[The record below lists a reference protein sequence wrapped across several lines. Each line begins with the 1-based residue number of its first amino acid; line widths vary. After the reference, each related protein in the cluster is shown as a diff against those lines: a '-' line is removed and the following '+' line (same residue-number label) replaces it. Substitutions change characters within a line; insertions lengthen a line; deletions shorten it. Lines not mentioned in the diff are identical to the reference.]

1 MAFAGP
7 HINISWSC
15 NLPYYCFSKKSYKYF
30 VWHNYQLPKLHGM
43 ILAYS
48 VHNCLPNLLP
58 PSPEFKES
66 VLTPEQIANNLRDEM
81 KRLKKRREFR
91 GQVRCGALKKL
102 LLWKDWSPTMCPI
115 FVLIWYP
122 LTLDT
127 GSSLAWFGALLTRA
141 DVGGAHDG
149 RAGGPEQLAI
159 FVHHLRQAGQ
169 AHLHPQADEHDRW
182 GNVLLILSLH
192 VVVYNNIPKLICVE
206 FCFNF
211 TFQLSECVPSV
222 LSKCGQSMIRFS
234 SRSFQSRF
242 HCDCWSA
249 FDIHDHTWSRA
260 EKKKYMITLFTLYW
274 PSPSVTL
281 MSPQYDAFVKFIDH
295 QIQKRFNES
304 MAPSYLS

>member
-1 MAFAGP
+1 M
-7 HINISWSC
+7 
-15 NLPYYCFSKKSYKYF
+15 
-30 VWHNYQLPKLHGM
+30 
-43 ILAYS
+43 AYS

-58 PSPEFKES
+58 PFPEFKES

-91 GQVRCGALKKL
+91 GQVRCGALKMQL

-192 VVVYNNIPKLICVE
+192 VVVNNNIPKLICVE

-222 LSKCGQSMIRFS
+222 LSKCEQNMIRFS

-242 HCDCWSA
+242 H
-249 FDIHDHTWSRA
+249 FD
-260 EKKKYMITLFTLYW
+260 Y
-274 PSPSVTL
+274 
-281 MSPQYDAFVKFIDH
+281 
-295 QIQKRFNES
+295 
-304 MAPSYLS
+304 